1 VTEYTIEHGFP
12 ADDAV
17 GYDAFAEPHHHRR
30 GPTKSSPPPVEV
42 VIGNAADLRRMSFP
56 PIRYVVPGYI
66 AEGCTLLAGRPKL
79 GKSWLVLES
88 GLAVARGGDCLG
100 GIQCEQGDVLYLA
113 LEDNRRRL
121 QRRIDKLLGPLNPE
135 WPEAFEYATEWPRAN
150 EGGLDKI
157 RQWIAAKPNPRL
169 VIVDVLAMF
178 KPVRGSSE
186 SLYEADYA
194 AIKGLQGLAGE
205 YGVAIVVVHHTRKS
219 GAESDPF
226 EKVSGTLG
234 LSGAADT
241 TLILDRDGNGATLYG
256 RGRDVEE
263 IESAVVF
270 DKPACRWHVQGEA
283 SEVRRTDER
292 GAVLAALGDATE
304 PMSPGEIADETRMS
318 NQNVRQLLVKMVK
331 AGEVLKV
338 GRGQYRHPDHKPP
351 PDHNDHKITNL
362 SAYRATKSGD
372 ARLEAVSDRSVCDR
386 DPVTDHKL
394 PSSAEPHDT
403 PAAEGTSSSQTDCDH
418 VIDVTGGS
426 DVIAQQ
432 TVAPLSVP
440 AKDFLIWLQSRPE
453 QPVNAKLITSH
464 APRHTRTP
472 EIRGLVLAS
481 LEERG
486 LVRIEE
492 RTNASARPS
501 RFIHLIDG
509 GANG

>member
-1 VTEYTIEHGFP
+1 TVVLKG
-12 ADDAV
+12 
-17 GYDAFAEPHHHRR
+17 
-30 GPTKSSPPPVEV
+30 EV
-42 VIGNAADLRRMSFP
+42 QHV
-56 PIRYVVPGYI
+56 
-66 AEGCTLLAGRPKL
+66 
-79 GKSWLVLES
+79 
-88 GLAVARGGDCLG
+88 
-100 GIQCEQGDVLYLA
+100 A

-157 RQWIAAKPNPRL
+157 REWILAKANPRL

-194 AIKGLQGLAGE
+194 AIKGLQGLASE
-205 YGVAIVVVHHTRKS
+205 HGVAICIVHHTRKS
-219 GAESDPF
+219 GTESDPF

-270 DKPACRWHVQGEA
+270 DKAGCRWHVQGEA
-283 SEVRRTDER
+283 SDVRRTDER
-292 GAVLAALGDATE
+292 GAVLAALEDATE

-318 NQNVRQLLVKMVK
+318 NQNIRQLLVKMVK
-331 AGEVLKV
+331 AGEVVKV
-338 GRGQYRHPDHKPP
+338 GRGQYRHPDHNPP
-351 PDHNDHKITNL
+351 PDHNNHKITKL
-362 SAYRATKSGD
+362 SDYRPAKSGD
-372 ARLEAVSDRSVCDR
+372 GLSGAVSDRPVCDR
-386 DPVTDHKL
+386 DPVTNHKL
-394 PSSAEPHDT
+394 TPSEERRDTACGTEVSA
-403 PAAEGTSSSQTDCDH
+403 SQTGCDH

-426 DVIAQQ
+426 DVIA
-432 TVAPLSVP
+432 APEDPVSKP
-440 AKDFLIWLQSRPE
+440 ARDFLKWLQSRPE
-453 QPVNAKLITSH
+453 RPINAKLIPSH

-492 RTNASARPS
+492 RSNAGTRVS
-501 RFIHLIDG
+501 RFIYLTDG